1 MRRLRRLSAVLLA
14 ALLLSFTAGSPMAQA
29 AAPEPHAAATPVSHF
44 IYMMQGDR
52 TFDNYFGTFPGA
64 DGVPANA
71 CQELAVGH
79 PKVGCI
85 KPWRIPPGTTVS
97 LSAGPNL
104 VSRQRNDGLMNRFVA
119 AFHSQGRDGSVV
131 MGHYDSGA
139 IPFYWSAAENYVL
152 FDKFFASSP
161 LGVQSNRNY
170 WVAGAPTPSSNV
182 DTDGEGGS
190 VGSGYSQ
197 TTIFDRLQAAGVSW
211 KFYVQN
217 YQPQKAFKASTVA
230 SPDTQQAGVPL
241 LNQPRFITDPN
252 LSKHIVDL
260 SQYYKDLAS
269 GNLPAVSYVAT
280 TTATERSARSLV
292 AGEKLSKTIVT
303 QLMLSKYWDSSAFLL
318 SYDGSGGWY
327 DHVLP
332 PKADGPGYGL
342 RVPALLVS
350 PFTVQ
355 GTVNHS
361 VFDTGSALAFI
372 EQNWNVAPLGSR
384 DAQANSLASAF
395 NFQQAPRKAVL
406 LPLQPTVSASA
417 GSAPMTVYIAY
428 TVALAIIAFFL
439 TYAFVAPLGPVKSAR
454 ARRDRQ
460 LATDSDEPTAD
471 LVEEPAQ

>member
-1 MRRLRRLSAVLLA
+1 MRRLRQLSGVLLA
-14 ALLLSFTAGSPMAQA
+14 AVLLSLTAGSPVALA
-29 AAPEPHAAATPVSHF
+29 AEPPHAAATPVSHF

-64 DGVPANA
+64 DGIPANV
-71 CQELAVGH
+71 CQQLSIGH
-79 PKVGCI
+79 PSAGCV
-85 KPWRIPPGTTVS
+85 KPFTISAGSTPT
-97 LSAGPNL
+97 LSAGPGL
-104 VSRQRNDGLMNRFVA
+104 VNRQRDNGLMDRFVA
-119 AFHSQGRDGSVV
+119 AFHAQGRDGSVA
-131 MGHYDSGA
+131 MGHYDA
-139 IPFYWSAAENYVL
+139 NALPFYWSVAQNYVL

-161 LGVQSNRNY
+161 LGVQSNRSY
-170 WVAGAPTPSSNV
+170 WVAGASTPLAGTEDAEGSSAAA
-182 DTDGEGGS
+182 
-190 VGSGYSQ
+190 GYSQ
-197 TTIFDRLQAAGVSW
+197 PTIFDRLQAAGVSW

-230 SPDTQQAGVPL
+230 NPDKQQAGVPL

-252 LSKHIVDL
+252 LSQHIVDL

-292 AGEKLSKTIVT
+292 AGQKLSKTIVT

-327 DHVLP
+327 DHVEP

-342 RVPALLVS
+342 RVPALLLS
-350 PFTVQ
+350 PYTAQ
-355 GTVNHS
+355 GNVNHT
-361 VFDTGSALAFI
+361 VFDSGSALAFI
-372 EQNWNVAPLGSR
+372 EQNWNVAPLAAR

-406 LPLQPTVSASA
+406 LPLQANTSASA
-417 GSAPMTVYIAY
+417 GSAPMTVYILY
-428 TVALAIIAFFL
+428 TVALAIIAFFV

-454 ARRDRQ
+454 TRKARRS
-460 LATDSDEPTAD
+460 ATASDEPAAE